1 MSTEPTKHQI
11 LVQQESAAIV
21 KATPSS
27 ILELA
32 VRQGANVETL
42 SKLLELQERFEANEA
57 RKAFVAALAAFKENP
72 PKLEKVKK
80 VDFAAQSGNRVNYNY
95 APLDYI
101 CDTIG
106 AALGKHGLS
115 FTWNVDQSGEAA
127 VKVTCIL
134 RHEQG
139 HSESVTMASGLH
151 SDNRMNSIQRLGA
164 TITYLER
171 YSLLAATGLA
181 TAEQDTDAVT
191 MLEASDFLALINE
204 SQTIEELVRN
214 YKQAIADAL
223 NKQSPKAVSIYM
235 QARQKREKELR
246 AVA

>member
-1 MSTEPTKHQI
+1 MSDTPKQTE
-11 LVQQESAAIV
+11 IV
-21 KATPSS
+21 LTRATPNS

-32 VRQGANVETL
+32 VRQNANVETL
-42 SKLLELQERFEANEA
+42 AKLLELQERWDAGEA

-80 VDFAAQSGNRVNYNY
+80 VDFPAGSGSRVTYNY

-115 FTWNVDQSGEAA
+115 FTWSVDQTSES
-127 VKVTCIL
+127 VKVTCVL
-134 RHEQG
+134 RHQQG

-151 SDNRMNSIQRLGA
+151 TDTRMNAIQRLGA

-181 TAEQDTDAVT
+181 TAEQDTDGVT
-191 MLEASDFLALINE
+191 MLEAADFLALIHE
-204 SQTIEELVRN
+204 SETMEALSKN

-223 NKQSPKAVSIYM
+223 NKQSPKAVNLYM
-235 QARQKREKELR
+235 QARQQREKELR
-246 AVA
+246 AA